1 MTPYDLPAGQSTL
14 LAETAAGQTAR
25 ELLHAGHRH
34 LRATAVPEARRTA
47 IAVLGAL
54 LDCQPSELL
63 LEGTRAVH
71 PSVQEEFAARI
82 ERLAAGEPLAYVLG
96 TAGFRTVEVAVDRRV
111 LIPRPETEGLVQLVL
126 DWASSRPGGG
136 GMVADV
142 GTGSGCIALA
152 LAMEGRFDR
161 ILATDISE
169 GALAVARRNLDT
181 VGPVA
186 PVELRLG
193 DLLEP
198 LAGEQLDVVVSNP
211 PYVAEVE
218 WAALD
223 SGVRLYEPEVALV
236 SAGGMRHIER
246 LIVGASPLLHPGGL
260 LAIEI
265 DARRSGHALDLA
277 RRWGWRGAA
286 VHRDLFGRE
295 RFLLMTK
302 GES

>member
-1 MTPYDLPAGQSTL
+1 LP
-14 LAETAAGQTAR
+14 AETAAGQTAR
-25 ELLHAGHRH
+25 ELLDAGHRH
-34 LRATAVPEARRTA
+34 LRAAAVPEARRTA

-54 LDCQPSELL
+54 LDRQPGELL
-63 LEGTRAVH
+63 LEGARAVH
-71 PSVQEEFAARI
+71 PSIPEEYAGRL

-96 TAGFRTVEVAVDRRV
+96 TVGFRTVEVAVDRRV

-126 DWASSRPGGG
+126 DWAGSRSAGGG
-136 GMVADV
+136 TVADV

-161 ILATDISE
+161 IIAADISE
-169 GALAVARRNLDT
+169 GALAVARRNLDK

-186 PVELRLG
+186 PVELRFG

-198 LAGEQLDVVVSNP
+198 LAGEQLDVLVSNP
-211 PYVAEVE
+211 PYVSDVE

-223 SGVRLYEPEVALV
+223 RGVRLHEPEVALV

-246 LIVGASPLLHPGGL
+246 LIVGASPLLRPGGL
-260 LAIEI
+260 VAIEI
-265 DARRSGHALDLA
+265 DARRSGLALDLA
-277 RRWGWRGAA
+277 RHWGWRGAA